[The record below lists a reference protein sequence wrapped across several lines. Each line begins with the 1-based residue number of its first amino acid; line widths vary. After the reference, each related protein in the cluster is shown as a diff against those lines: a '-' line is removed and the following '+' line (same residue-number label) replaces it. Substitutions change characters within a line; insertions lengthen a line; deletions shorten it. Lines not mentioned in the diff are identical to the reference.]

1 MKGNRMVRVAALL
14 LLIAASGG
22 VAAQAALSAMVGD
35 WSSLEPHQ
43 PGQYSGTSYSLR
55 LAIQA
60 DGNVKLR
67 AITKVAG
74 QQTIATSNGRIEGG
88 RLLLDNGSSGDIRS
102 DGSVIEFSDPGQQ
115 GRVVRLRRR

>member
-1 MKGNRMVRVAALL
+1 MSTFPAMTSEFRQPDCVSAIKQRQTIN
-14 LLIAASGG
+14 IAETAHG
-22 VAAQAALSAMVGD
+22 
-35 WSSLEPHQ
+35 
-43 PGQYSGTSYSLR
+43 R
-55 LAIQA
+55 IAIQA